1 MPFSIVCSALG
12 EHLGKET
19 TYHSAPALSYMP
31 HLCDMEMSMI
41 KKKLCILLMSEIKM
55 GGGVIFQI
63 LFVSRL
69 DVKELTF
76 IYTIL
81 GSIL

>member
-41 KKKLCILLMSEIKM
+41 KKKLCILLMSEIKI
-55 GGGVIFQI
+55 GGV
-63 LFVSRL
+63 LFFRYFL
-69 DVKELTF
+69 LAD
-76 IYTIL
+76 
-81 GSIL
+81 